1 MTTPI
6 LYSYRRCPYAMRARM
21 ALQQAAIAVEI
32 REISLS
38 VKPQHM
44 LEVSPKATVP
54 VLVLADGKVID
65 ESLQIMQWALVQS
78 DKDSWLTLDLNL
90 ALQLIDD
97 NDTQFKRALDA
108 YKYPERHPEKTQQAH
123 RSAGELFLQQLE
135 QRLEQ
140 HEYLLKDSVSIADV
154 AIFPFVRQFA
164 AVDSVWFGQ
173 APYPKLQLWLNHWLS
188 SALFISVMQKYPTY
202 IEK

>member
-6 LYSYRRCPYAMRARM
+6 LYSYRSCPYAMRARM

-38 VKPQHM
+38 AKPQHM

-97 NDTQFKRALDA
+97 NDTQFKRALDV